1 MTAVESVVNKAD
13 SSVGNLEKMEELCEA
28 VRGAS
33 EKINVRTLD
42 ASLETLRRQQEALNT
57 AISEHREQVDSR
69 VGEILT
75 DTFDQKRQMQEI
87 NSLAVRDR
95 ESDNKLMDKREADFR
110 ATSDSLNQK
119 SAELRETIMNSVK
132 VIDDKMKDVRSLL
145 LHQSQVPKETEKL
158 IEKLERPEKTQLLL
172 VQRGFE
178 NVIGKLDEAAEARRQ
193 TMSVMR
199 IQQRQQ
205 QSQLQQ
211 QGTSEA
217 LMMEYDN
224 M

>member
-1 MTAVESVVNKAD
+1 
-13 SSVGNLEKMEELCEA
+13 
-28 VRGAS
+28 
-33 EKINVRTLD
+33 
-42 ASLETLRRQQEALNT
+42 
-57 AISEHREQVDSR
+57 
-69 VGEILT
+69 
-75 DTFDQKRQMQEI
+75 
-87 NSLAVRDR
+87 
-95 ESDNKLMDKREADFR
+95 
-110 ATSDSLNQK
+110 
-119 SAELRETIMNSVK
+119 
-132 VIDDKMKDVRSLL
+132 MKDVRSLL

-158 IEKLERPEKTQLLL
+158 IEKLEMLEKTQLLL